1 LWLLSAAT
9 AGFSAVMQTSS
20 IRARLSEPAC
30 YAPQMVSLI
39 ETSGSEAEVWLQA
52 FAPYAALATL
62 KISIALTSEDPTKR
76 ATPQGIAVWVALSG
90 GVYAA
95 IIYRTLHPVGAE
107 PELLSALADLV
118 VPPVAAAEDVLTA
131 AQRVSDT
138 EGLKLLGLGNAAQE
152 GDIGMRPTIG
162 GVNLFV
168 FYVIYQVAF
177 QIYLRT
183 KNPDGGPNVALIN
196 GMRTVNGKRDRK
208 AKSVQAEPPESA
220 KGIAGV
226 LGGGKTKDDI
236 QSNPVAEVGSLAAT
250 VIVLAALVFGA
261 VNPGFVE
268 EVARK
273 SQGPCVEKIV
283 RGKRITCPSSDG
295 SSG

>member
-1 LWLLSAAT
+1 MTGERNIGAEMLWLLSAAT

-138 EGLKLLGLGNAAQE
+138 EGLKLLGLGNAAKE

-177 QIYLRT
+177 MYMHAAGDPR
-183 KNPDGGPNVALIN
+183 VAHVHVHVHVEDEQVAFQHVRAQLS
-196 GMRTVNGKRDRK
+196 GCLTSLPADQKSGRRAKRGADQWYEGCQR
-208 AKSVQAEPPESA
+208 E
-220 KGIAGV
+220 AGSE
-226 LGGGKTKDDI
+226 G
-236 QSNPVAEVGSLAAT
+236 EVGA
-250 VIVLAALVFGA
+250 G
-261 VNPGFVE
+261 
-268 EVARK
+268 
-273 SQGPCVEKIV
+273 
-283 RGKRITCPSSDG
+283 
-295 SSG
+295 